1 MKIIVLLGGMWAAKS
16 SALRLP
22 AHSGGQRYAPRPVRV
37 ARETACGLDE
47 LPEWSPTK
55 WSFTGWIEDR
65 CVAFWQTSEETLD
78 ARGGGD
84 AGIAGAK
91 RVADALENGVGTFE
105 NVSAHGVRTFER
117 VSANLSGV
125 VLSGVRAFEG
135 GVRALEGGVRVSED
149 GVRAFEGG
157 VRALEGGVR
166 VSEDGLRL
174 AAAAWLIGSLES
186 AGESFYW
193 LKVLKVTA
201 LATISLPPVLRCL
214 TDLVFKF
221 RARGTVPS
229 QTTTILGQASRLG

>member
-47 LPEWSPTK
+47 LPEWSLPK

-91 RVADALENGVGTFE
+91 RVAGALENGVGTFE
-105 NVSAHGVRTFER
+105 NVSADGVRTFER

-125 VLSGVRAFEG
+125 VLS
-135 GVRALEGGVRVSED
+135 